1 MKKQQIL
8 LLAFILISNLYTLS
22 CSPDL
27 SKGGIKGVLKY
38 GEGSC
43 LFDPN
48 TRYYYN
54 YNGMVYFVAQHTRD
68 TFSGSY
74 NNILNISDSLMINN
88 GNFSKALDPGTY
100 YVCIR
105 EHLVFNEDN
114 MFSVNL
120 NQTTEKT
127 FWIFKCI

>member
-1 MKKQQIL
+1 MKLKKTL
-8 LLAFILISNLYTLS
+8 LLFVIISVIAIVS

-27 SKGGIKGVLKY
+27 SKGGVKGVLKY

-43 LFDPN
+43 LLDMN

-54 YNGMVYFVAQHTRD
+54 YTGMAYFISQHTRD
-68 TFSGSY
+68 TFSGPY
-74 NNILNISDSLMINN
+74 NRIFDVSDSLMISN
-88 GNFSKALDPGTY
+88 GSFSKALDPGTY
-100 YVCIR
+100 YICIR
-105 EHLVFNEDN
+105 EHLIFHEDN
-114 MFSVNL
+114 RFTINL